1 VKLIVNEKE
10 SIFEK
15 SELTIDELLQKL
27 NIDKNGIAVVVNGD
41 IVRKVRFAEYKLKDG
56 DRVDI
61 ITMVGGG

>member
-27 NIDKNGIAVVVNGD
+27 NIEKNGIAVVVNGD

>member
-27 NIDKNGIAVVVNGD
+27 NIEKSGIAVVVNGD
-41 IVRKVRFAEYKLKDG
+41 IVRRVRFAEYKLKEG

>member
-1 VKLIVNEKE
+1 MKLIVNEKE

-27 NIDKNGIAVVVNGD
+27 NIEKNGIAVVVNGD

>member
-1 VKLIVNEKE
+1 MKLIVNEKE

-27 NIDKNGIAVVVNGD
+27 NIEKNGIAVVVNGD
-41 IVRKVRFAEYKLKDG
+41 IIRKVRFAEYKLKDG

>member
-1 VKLIVNEKE
+1 MKLIVNEKE

-27 NIDKNGIAVVVNGD
+27 NIEKSGIAVVVNGD
-41 IVRKVRFAEYKLKDG
+41 IVRRVRFAEYKLKEG

>member
-27 NIDKNGIAVVVNGD
+27 NIEKNGIAVVVNGD
-41 IVRKVRFAEYKLKDG
+41 IIRKVRFAEYKLKDG

>member
-15 SELTIDELLQKL
+15 SELTIDELLQRL
-27 NIDKNGIAVVVNGD
+27 GIDKNGIAVVVNGD
-41 IVRKVRFAEYKLKDG
+41 IIRKVRFAEYKLKDG